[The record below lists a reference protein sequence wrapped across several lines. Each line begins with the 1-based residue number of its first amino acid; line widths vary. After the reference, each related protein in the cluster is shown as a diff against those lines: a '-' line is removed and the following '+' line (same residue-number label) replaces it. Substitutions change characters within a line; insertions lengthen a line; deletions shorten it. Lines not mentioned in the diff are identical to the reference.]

1 MQVDRESA
9 TDLLVD
15 YWYDV
20 DHNGG
25 KGAHLFYLTDGEF
38 LIDAAVIRGQDAIE
52 AMYAARRNRGPRL
65 SRHLAANIRVSNLSE
80 DRAEVQ
86 SVLCLF
92 AEDGEAPG
100 QNLVPATVAD
110 LVDEVVVKEGRIL
123 IARRRLTT
131 VFLASGTEL
140 AVPTS

>member
-1 MQVDRESA
+1 MQVDRQSG
-9 TDLLVD
+9 TDLVVD

-25 KGAHLFYLTDGEF
+25 KGAHLFYLADGEF
-38 LIDAAVIRGQDAIE
+38 LIDAAVIRGQGEIE
-52 AMYAARRNRGPRL
+52 AMYTARRNRGPRL
-65 SRHLAANIRVSNLSE
+65 SRHLAANIRLTRLSE
-80 DRAEVQ
+80 GRAEVQ

-92 AEDGEAPG
+92 AEDGEVPG

-110 LVDEVVVKEGRIL
+110 VVDDVVVVEGRLL